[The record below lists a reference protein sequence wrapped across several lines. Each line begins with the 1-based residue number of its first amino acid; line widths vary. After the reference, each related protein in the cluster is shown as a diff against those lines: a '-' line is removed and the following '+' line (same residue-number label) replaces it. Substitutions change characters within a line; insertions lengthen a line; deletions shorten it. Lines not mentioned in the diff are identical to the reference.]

1 MTDEGIQRQ
10 RGHYNEYLHHYNP
23 YKFKAARRKNRRK
36 VNSKTN
42 DPNSAISHGDFNKS
56 DTEFDDSD
64 VFMADYDLS
73 SSVLQCDVNSS
84 EAIST
89 QSRTL
94 SNDDQTQDT
103 LNTTELEL
111 EEMLDD
117 SLGESSTKFSSGK
130 TLTPVWTLLVTA
142 KTTITWI

>member
-1 MTDEGIQRQ
+1 
-10 RGHYNEYLHHYNP
+10 
-23 YKFKAARRKNRRK
+23 
-36 VNSKTN
+36 
-42 DPNSAISHGDFNKS
+42 
-56 DTEFDDSD
+56 
-64 VFMADYDLS
+64 MADYDHS

-117 SLGESSTKFSSGK
+117 SLGESSYEVFIGEDTNASLDSERQRR
-130 TLTPVWTLLVTA
+130 PR
-142 KTTITWI
+142 